1 MKEIAIIKEA
11 IEKSRRLARES
22 EALAVSLEILIEED
36 VDPDYEKDT
45 AITEE
50 VAAADIE
57 AQDRERAEA
66 YKAKMNTITTDE
78 LKAKAAEAAHA
89 GHGDAIKARLSELG
103 VRKISELPEHEFTD
117 FYAFLDSLIKESRD
131 AR

>member
-1 MKEIAIIKEA
+1 MKEIAIIKGA
-11 IEKSRRLARES
+11 IEKSRRLAKES

-45 AITEE
+45 AITEK

-66 YKAKMNTITTDE
+66 YKAEMNTITIGE

-89 GHGDAIKARLSELG
+89 GCSDAIKARLTELD
-103 VRKISELPEHEFTD
+103 VKKISELPEHEFTD
-117 FYAFLDSLIKESRD
+117 FHAFLESLIKESRD
-131 AR
+131 A

>member
-1 MKEIAIIKEA
+1 MNKKTDIKKA
-11 IEKSRRLARES
+11 IEALRRIAVES
-22 EALAVSLEILIEED
+22 TSTADSLEIIIGED

-57 AQDRERAEA
+57 AQDRERANT
-66 YKAKMNTITTDE
+66 YKAEKNSITTDE

-89 GHGDAIKARLSELG
+89 GHGDAIKAKLTELR
-103 VRKISELPEHEFTD
+103 VRRISELPEHEFTD
-117 FYAFLDSLIKESRD
+117 FHAFLESLIKESRD

>member
-1 MKEIAIIKEA
+1 MNRKIDIRKA
-11 IEKSRRLARES
+11 IETLRRIAAES
-22 EALAVSLEILIEED
+22 TSTADSLEILIEED

-57 AQDRERAEA
+57 AQDRERANT
-66 YKAKMNTITTDE
+66 YKAEMNNITTDE

-89 GHGDAIKARLSELG
+89 GHGDTIKARLTGLG
-103 VRKISELPEHEFTD
+103 VRKISELPEHEFT
-117 FYAFLDSLIKESRD
+117 AFLAFLESLIKESVD
-131 AR
+131 A

>member
-22 EALAVSLEILIEED
+22 EALAVSLEILIDED

-50 VAAADIE
+50 VVAADIE
-57 AQDRERAEA
+57 AQDRERANA
-66 YKAKMNTITTDE
+66 YKVETTTITIDE

-89 GHGDAIKARLSELG
+89 GCSDAIKARLSELG

-117 FYAFLDSLIKESRD
+117 FYAFLESLIKESKD
-131 AR
+131 A

>member
-1 MKEIAIIKEA
+1 MNKKADIKKA
-11 IEKSRRLARES
+11 IEALRRIAVES
-22 EALAVSLEILIEED
+22 TSTADNLEILIEED

-57 AQDRERAEA
+57 AQDRERANA
-66 YKAKMNTITTDE
+66 YKAELNTITTGE

-89 GHGDAIKARLSELG
+89 GHGDAIKARLSKLG

-117 FYAFLDSLIKESRD
+117 FFTFLESLIKESRD
-131 AR
+131 A

>member
-11 IEKSRRLARES
+11 IEKARRLARES

-50 VAAADIE
+50 TAAADIE
-57 AQDRERAEA
+57 AQDRKRANA
-66 YKAKMNTITTDE
+66 YKVETTTITIDE

-89 GHGDAIKARLSELG
+89 GHGDTIKARLTELG
-103 VRKISELPEHEFTD
+103 ARKISELPEHEFTD
-117 FYAFLDSLIKESRD
+117 FFAFLESLIKES
-131 AR
+131 ANA

>member
-1 MKEIAIIKEA
+1 MKEITIIKEA
-11 IEKSRRLARES
+11 IEKARRLAKES
-22 EALAVSLEILIEED
+22 EALAASLEILIEED

-57 AQDRERAEA
+57 NQDRERAEG
-66 YKAKMNTITTDE
+66 YKAEMNTITTDE

-103 VRKISELPEHEFTD
+103 VRKISELLEHEFTG
-117 FYAFLDSLIKESRD
+117 FYAFLENLIKESRD
-131 AR
+131 V

>member
-11 IEKSRRLARES
+11 IEKARRLARES

-66 YKAKMNTITTDE
+66 YKAEMNTITIGE

-89 GHGDAIKARLSELG
+89 GCSDAIKARLTELE
-103 VRKISELPEHEFTD
+103 VKKISELPEHEFTD
-117 FYAFLDSLIKESRD
+117 FHAFLESLIKESRD
-131 AR
+131 AL

>member
-1 MKEIAIIKEA
+1 MKEITIIKEA
-11 IEKSRRLARES
+11 IEKARRLARES

-50 VAAADIE
+50 VAVADIE
-57 AQDRERAEA
+57 AQDRKRANA
-66 YKAKMNTITTDE
+66 YKAETTTITISE

-89 GHGDAIKARLSELG
+89 GHGDAVKARLSELG
-103 VRKISELPEHEFTD
+103 VRKISELHEHEFTD

-131 AR
+131 A